1 MKRDKQT
8 NTLIYNKRL
17 NLNDSLHDKQVWGGG
32 EINHRI
38 DLTSI

>member
-32 EINHRI
+32 VKLITG
-38 DLTSI
+38 LT